1 MGIVK
6 KMFILFSLCSIL
18 TFAATE
24 TEEMNENE
32 VLNSKEISEQVEEEE
47 VLTGKSL
54 FYENSNLIRIEVR
67 ENNVRQFD
75 TEKSKN
81 QNQNQNLGSER
92 ENINS
97 EREITTSED
106 SQESEKSES

>member
-6 KMFILFSLCSIL
+6 KMFIFFSLCSVL

-24 TEEMNENE
+24 TEEMNE
-32 VLNSKEISEQVEEEE
+32 VLNSEEISEQVEEE